1 MFLILFV
8 VGKEQIPG
16 KLDGEFE
23 QGEISFPG
31 YPEGM
36 KILQSKIY
44 TYGRMMCHFMNYINN
59 NCNASMKHETSG
71 PSH

>member
-1 MFLILFV
+1 MFLLLFV

-16 KLDGEFE
+16 ELDGEFE

-31 YPEGM
+31 YPEGR

-44 TYGRMMCHFMNYINN
+44 TL
-59 NCNASMKHETSG
+59 E
-71 PSH
+71 